1 MLRLT
6 GGKAA
11 AILLGFGLATLTVAY
26 ANADKVGVAAAVH
39 PDAFSGGTEINI
51 GKAIFFNERINT
63 SAQGLVQVLLLDGS
77 TFTIGPGSD
86 LVIDKYVYDPHT
98 NQGQMTAN
106 FSKGVMRF
114 IGGKISKN
122 GGVSIK
128 TPEGALAIRGSIL
141 DAKVG
146 GPNALFCFQSGINA
160 GINYKGQVYN
170 LQPGEKFSVR
180 GGVGTTGPITPEDVR
195 YFTSALSLGKAKALA
210 HGEKSRPGRPAIKG
224 SQTED
229 AIKNDAAYT
238 RILNELANQNPAGGS
253 NSPGPPVTVGPPPP
267 PPPPPPPTLSG
278 PPYGW
283 GVGGTPPCPNC
294 SGGPR

>member
-1 MLRLT
+1 MFRLA

-11 AILLGFGLATLTVAY
+11 TILLSFGLATLTVAH

-39 PDAFSGGTEINI
+39 PEAFSGGTEINI

-77 TFTIGPGSD
+77 TFTVGPGSD
-86 LVIDKYVYDPHT
+86 LVIDKYVYDPRT

-122 GGVSIK
+122 NGVNIK
-128 TPEGALAIRGSIL
+128 TPAGALAIRGSIL

-146 GPNALFCFQSGINA
+146 GPSALFAFQSGIKA
-160 GINYKGQVYN
+160 GITYKGQLYN

-180 GGVGTTGPITPEDVR
+180 GGVGTSGPITPEDVR
-195 YFTSALSLGKAKALA
+195 FFISALSLGKSKAFA
-210 HGEKSRPGRPAIKG
+210 NGEKSRQRGADFKG
-224 SQTED
+224 SQTE
-229 AIKNDAAYT
+229 AEIKNDAAAN
-238 RILNELANQNPAGGS
+238 RILNGLAVQNQPNPAG
-253 NSPGPPVTVGPPPP
+253 PPPVSGGPPPP
-267 PPPPPPPTLSG
+267 PPPPPVPSG

-283 GVGGTPPCPNC
+283 GVGGTPPCPQC
-294 SGGPR
+294 GAGGPR